1 MPVNAFFPPLAD
13 PAGITFNTLNLT
25 VLDSD
30 LHCPTVTWSPSFT
43 RKHGEMCAGM
53 FECLFSYL

>member
-1 MPVNAFFPPLAD
+1 MHNQARR
-13 PAGITFNTLNLT
+13 T
-25 VLDSD
+25 D

-53 FECLFSYL
+53 FECLFSEESESYL